1 MVSSYMEIQYDCYSH
16 RIVSIELVVVMKA
29 GDMVKR
35 KNGNGKFGL
44 FMGFRTSGDYEY
56 AEVLW
61 IAGHVSNGD
70 IVSSIQKNLLEVI
83 SETS

>member
-1 MVSSYMEIQYDCYSH
+1 MEIQHDCYSH
-16 RIVSIELVVVMKA
+16 RIVSNELVVVVMKA

-61 IAGHVSNGD
+61 IAGNISNGD
-70 IVSSIQKNLLEVI
+70 SVSSIQKNLLEVI
-83 SETS
+83 SESR